1 MSTLDPTEPPYAPAW
16 AYERGLGMAVKL
28 SFIGGLTA
36 TALRE
41 ILPITF
47 QTAPLNSFPVSRSYP
62 ATKYDTVIGQQY
74 ARPGVTQL
82 ETYSWQTIFT
92 DAKYHWQL
100 LHGDEYV
107 PEPLVML
114 EKLDAVGRKKT
125 PILLTAR
132 NPLLRSAYDVNTPA
146 LLESLNSEMREGE
159 IDAYYVSVEFTE
171 FREPKYAT
179 KQKSKAPTKKKTT
192 KSRRGGGPRGSGG
205 WVRVD
210 SKATTT
216 HGRGG
221 TPTHRV
227 VANRL
232 RPGRDTLYSLAAYF
246 YGAPEQWRRIA
257 QANHLTIAPSKSLRT
272 LGAKVLTIP
281 TR

>member
-1 MSTLDPTEPPYAPAW
+1 MSTIDPTVPPGVAPW
-16 AYERGLGMAVKL
+16 QYQRGLGMAIKL

-36 TALRE
+36 PSLRE

-47 QTAPLNSFPVSRSYP
+47 QTSPINNFPVNRSYP

-74 ARPGVTQL
+74 SRPGVTQL
-82 ETYSWQTIFT
+82 ETYAWETIFT
-92 DAKYHWQL
+92 DIKYHWQL
-100 LHGDEYV
+100 LHGGSYV
-107 PEPLVML
+107 PQPLVML

-159 IDAYYVSVEFTE
+159 VDAYYVSVAFTE

-192 KSRRGGGPRGSGG
+192 KPRTGGGPRGSGG
-205 WVRVD
+205 WVQVD
-210 SKATTT
+210 PKATTA
-216 HGRGG
+216 HGRGSP
-221 TPTHRV
+221 PTHRV

-232 RPGRDTLYSLAAYF
+232 RKGHDTLYSLGAYF
-246 YGAPEQWRRIA
+246 YGAPEEWRRIA

-272 LGAKVLTIP
+272 LGARVLTIP